1 MLPHRCNLGRAKR
14 RVSPVEWVEITS
26 KTVEEAKEAALDQL
40 GVDTDDAEFEI
51 LEEPSRGLF
60 GKTRGQARVRARI
73 RPTRPRPKVERRDR
87 RKRTGSKEGGK
98 GRGGSSTTTPAATDE
113 AIETESTG
121 SEDSVPAAKPAERKR
136 SGAAKAKAAAP
147 AAKEP
152 KSETQGE
159 EPMTDTDVDIVAHT
173 AIVSEFL
180 TGLVEAF
187 GVAGQVESES
197 IDEDTVEIRIDGQD
211 LGILVGPKGNTLAA
225 IQELSRT
232 VVHRQ
237 VPGQAAG
244 RIRLDVAGYRQ
255 RRREAL
261 ERFTQNVAEEVRS
274 AGVQK
279 ALEPMNAADRK
290 VVHDTVNDID
300 GVSTLSE
307 GDEPRRRVVIIP
319 A

>member
-1 MLPHRCNLGRAKR
+1 MLPRRCNLGRAKR

-87 RKRTGSKEGGK
+87 RKRTGTKESGK
-98 GRGGSSTTTPAATDE
+98 GRGGSASASTPTEESGDSNAD
-113 AIETESTG
+113 EST
-121 SEDSVPAAKPAERKR
+121 EAAPAKKQTERKR
-136 SGAAKAKAAAP
+136 ATAPKAKTADTGTNE
-147 AAKEP
+147 K
-152 KSETQGE
+152 KSDTQGAE
-159 EPMTDTDVDIVAHT
+159 SMTDTDVDIVAHT

-187 GVAGQVESES
+187 GVTGQVESES

-232 VVHRQ
+232 VVHRK

-274 AGVQK
+274 GGVQK

>member
-1 MLPHRCNLGRAKR
+1 MLPRRCNLGRAKR

-87 RKRTGSKEGGK
+87 RKRTGTKEGGK
-98 GRGGSSTTTPAATDE
+98 GRSDAASST
-113 AIETESTG
+113 ESD
-121 SEDSVPAAKPAERKR
+121 DSNANESAKPAPAKKQGERKR
-136 SGAAKAKAAAP
+136 AAAP
-147 AAKEP
+147 KAKNAETGTNEK
-152 KSETQGE
+152 KSDTQGAE
-159 EPMTDTDVDIVAHT
+159 SMTDTDVDIVAHT

-187 GVAGQVESES
+187 GVTGQVESES

-232 VVHRQ
+232 VVHRK

-290 VVHDTVNDID
+290 VVHDTVNEMD

>member
-1 MLPHRCNLGRAKR
+1 MLPRRCNLGRARR

-87 RKRTGSKEGGK
+87 RKRTGTKEGGK
-98 GRGGSSTTTPAATDE
+98 GRSGSASTPVEESGDSNAD
-113 AIETESTG
+113 EST
-121 SEDSVPAAKPAERKR
+121 EAAPAKKQTERKR
-136 SGAAKAKAAAP
+136 ATAPKAKTAETGTNE
-147 AAKEP
+147 K
-152 KSETQGE
+152 KSDTQGAE
-159 EPMTDTDVDIVAHT
+159 SMTDTDVDIVAHT

-187 GVAGQVESES
+187 GVTGQVESES

-232 VVHRQ
+232 VVHRK

-274 AGVQK
+274 GGVQK

>member
-1 MLPHRCNLGRAKR
+1 MLPRRCNLGRVKR

-87 RKRTGSKEGGK
+87 RKRTGTKEGGK
-98 GRGGSSTTTPAATDE
+98 GRSDAASST
-113 AIETESTG
+113 ESD
-121 SEDSVPAAKPAERKR
+121 DSNANESAKPAPAKKQGERKR
-136 SGAAKAKAAAP
+136 AAAP
-147 AAKEP
+147 KAKNAETGTNEK
-152 KSETQGE
+152 KSDTQGAE
-159 EPMTDTDVDIVAHT
+159 SMTDTDVDIVAHT

-187 GVAGQVESES
+187 GVTGQVESES

-232 VVHRQ
+232 VVHRK

-290 VVHDTVNDID
+290 VVHDTVNEMD

>member
-1 MLPHRCNLGRAKR
+1 MLPRRCNLGRAKR

-98 GRGGSSTTTPAATDE
+98 SRSGSSSSPVEESGESNAD
-113 AIETESTG
+113 EST
-121 SEDSVPAAKPAERKR
+121 EAAPAKKQGERKR
-136 SGAAKAKAAAP
+136 ATVPKAKTAEIGTNE
-147 AAKEP
+147 K
-152 KSETQGE
+152 KSDTQGAE
-159 EPMTDTDVDIVAHT
+159 SMTDTDVDIVAHT

-180 TGLVEAF
+180 TGLVDAF
-187 GVAGQVESES
+187 GVTGQVESES

-232 VVHRQ
+232 VVHRK

-261 ERFTQNVAEEVRS
+261 ERFTQNVAEEVRT

-290 VVHDTVNDID
+290 VVHDTVNEID